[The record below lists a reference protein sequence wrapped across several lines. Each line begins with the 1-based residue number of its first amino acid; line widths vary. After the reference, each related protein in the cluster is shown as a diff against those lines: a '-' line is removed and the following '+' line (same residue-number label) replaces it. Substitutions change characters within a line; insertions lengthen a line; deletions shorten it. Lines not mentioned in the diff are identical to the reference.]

1 MEQAWRRASA
11 LAAPDGLEY
20 SMWPHAEFPR
30 WSMPGLE
37 AGTAAQRQGEGAFL
51 RFHSGL
57 FRAFFV
63 ENKSLIEK
71 ETCVEVA
78 RQAGLDVNAFLN
90 DIEDTALQDQV
101 RQQCEAAMDTYFVSA
116 VPTVLIGGKRRQIG
130 MVPAETYLEDLATL
144 GVT

>member
-11 LAAPDGLEY
+11 LAESDGLEY
-20 SMWPHAEFPR
+20 SMWPHTEFPR

-37 AGTAAQRQGEGAFL
+37 AGTAAQRQGEDAFL

-78 RQAGLDVNAFLN
+78 RQAGLDVNVFLN
-90 DIEDTALQDQV
+90 DIADTTLQDQV
-101 RQQCEAAMDTYFVSA
+101 RQQCEAAVDTYFVSA

-130 MVPAETYLEDLATL
+130 MVPAETYLEDLAAL
-144 GVT
+144 GVV

>member
-1 MEQAWRRASA
+1 MEQAWRKASA
-11 LAAPDGLEY
+11 LAEADGLEY

-37 AGTAAQRQGEGAFL
+37 AGTAAQRQGEDDFL
-51 RFHSGL
+51 RFHSRL
-57 FRAFFV
+57 FRAFFI

-78 RQAGLDVNAFLN
+78 RQVGLDMNAFLH

-101 RQQCEAAMDTYFVSA
+101 RQQCADAVDTYFVSA
-116 VPTVLIGGKRRQIG
+116 VPTVLIGAKRRQIG
-130 MVPAETYLEDLATL
+130 MVAAATYLEDLATL
-144 GVT
+144 RVL